1 MATPIPELIGS
12 PLPAIS
18 VILPVLNEESHLE
31 GAVLS
36 VLSQDYRGP
45 LEIILALGPSRDRTN
60 EIATKLASHDNRVKL
75 LDSPTGKTAAG
86 LNLALAASKSPV
98 VVRVDGH
105 AQIPNNYISLIV
117 EILNKTGAVNVGG
130 VMAAVGTTAFE
141 RAVAGAMRS
150 PLGVG
155 ASRFHTG
162 GEAGEVDTVYLG
174 AFRREALVAI
184 GGFDGDD
191 NAANVKYLYYTS
203 DGGKT
208 WGNPSNRLDPTGVL
222 STSQE
227 ITLKMFSDF
236 NNNIVVIGDRGGFIR
251 YSPNNGHNWYEIIPA
266 GGLSNIQSAY
276 YKDDVL
282 IIGTIGGIIYTGTI
296 QPPDYLFIGGTQY
309 TDISGSII
317 TDSAFCSETN
327 QLFFIGGNSIYS
339 YTVNESLL
347 TYNGPPVNTSISGA
361 SYKKIKFNLIIRFI
375 KKYKPIVLVLN
386 AINAMITVKIGVKLF
401 NIPQNPL
408 LSPVPA

>member
-60 EIATKLASHDNRVKL
+60 EIAAKLASQDNRVKL

-105 AQIPNNYISLIV
+105 AQIPSNYISLIV

-174 AFRREALVAI
+174 AFRREALIAI
-184 GGFDGDD
+184 GGFDERFTRAQDWELNFRLRENGGVIYFDPRLHVTYRPRSSVGALAKQYFEYGRWRRVVSRRHSGTI
-191 NAANVKYLYYTS
+191 NYRYLAPPFALLGFS
-203 DGGKT
+203 A
-208 WGNPSNRLDPTGVL
+208 SLVLGVL
-222 STSQE
+222 LSSIFFIPALVYLLFVVLASLKISTSVGE
-227 ITLKMFSDF
+227 YLLLL
-236 NNNIVVIGDRGGFIR
+236 VVIPTMHFAWGAGFIS
-251 YSPNNGHNWYEIIPA
+251 SPKT
-266 GGLSNIQSAY
+266 L
-276 YKDDVL
+276 
-282 IIGTIGGIIYTGTI
+282 
-296 QPPDYLFIGGTQY
+296 
-309 TDISGSII
+309 
-317 TDSAFCSETN
+317 
-327 QLFFIGGNSIYS
+327 
-339 YTVNESLL
+339 
-347 TYNGPPVNTSISGA
+347 
-361 SYKKIKFNLIIRFI
+361 
-375 KKYKPIVLVLN
+375 
-386 AINAMITVKIGVKLF
+386 
-401 NIPQNPL
+401 
-408 LSPVPA
+408 VPASQ

>member
-75 LDSPTGKTAAG
+75 IDSPTGKTAAG

-105 AQIPNNYISLIV
+105 AQIPKNYISLIV

-184 GGFDGDD
+184 GGFDERFTRAQDWELNFRLRENGGVIYFDPRLHVTYRPRSSVGALAKQYFEYGRWRRVVSRRHSGTI
-191 NAANVKYLYYTS
+191 NYRYLAPPFALLGFS
-203 DGGKT
+203 ASLVLGI
-208 WGNPSNRLDPTGVL
+208 VL
-222 STSQE
+222 SSIFFIPALVYLLFVVLASLKISTSIRE
-227 ITLKMFSDF
+227 YLLLLL
-236 NNNIVVIGDRGGFIR
+236 VIPTMHFAWGAGFIS
-251 YSPNNGHNWYEIIPA
+251 SPKT
-266 GGLSNIQSAY
+266 L
-276 YKDDVL
+276 
-282 IIGTIGGIIYTGTI
+282 
-296 QPPDYLFIGGTQY
+296 
-309 TDISGSII
+309 
-317 TDSAFCSETN
+317 
-327 QLFFIGGNSIYS
+327 
-339 YTVNESLL
+339 
-347 TYNGPPVNTSISGA
+347 
-361 SYKKIKFNLIIRFI
+361 
-375 KKYKPIVLVLN
+375 
-386 AINAMITVKIGVKLF
+386 
-401 NIPQNPL
+401 
-408 LSPVPA
+408 VPASQ

>member
-60 EIATKLASHDNRVKL
+60 EIATKLASRDNRVKL

-105 AQIPNNYISLIV
+105 AQIPSNYISLIV

-184 GGFDGDD
+184 GGFDERFTRAQDWELNFRLRENGGVIYFDPRLHVTYRPRSSVSALAKQYFEYGRWRRVVSRRHSGTI
-191 NAANVKYLYYTS
+191 NYRYLAPPFALLGFS
-203 DGGKT
+203 V
-208 WGNPSNRLDPTGVL
+208 SLVLGVL
-222 STSQE
+222 LSSIFFIPALVYLLFVVLASLKISTSIGE
-227 ITLKMFSDF
+227 YLLLLL
-236 NNNIVVIGDRGGFIR
+236 VIPTMHFAWGAGFIS
-251 YSPNNGHNWYEIIPA
+251 SPKT
-266 GGLSNIQSAY
+266 L
-276 YKDDVL
+276 
-282 IIGTIGGIIYTGTI
+282 
-296 QPPDYLFIGGTQY
+296 
-309 TDISGSII
+309 
-317 TDSAFCSETN
+317 
-327 QLFFIGGNSIYS
+327 
-339 YTVNESLL
+339 
-347 TYNGPPVNTSISGA
+347 
-361 SYKKIKFNLIIRFI
+361 
-375 KKYKPIVLVLN
+375 
-386 AINAMITVKIGVKLF
+386 
-401 NIPQNPL
+401 
-408 LSPVPA
+408 VPASQ

>member
-31 GAVLS
+31 SAVLS

-60 EIATKLASHDNRVKL
+60 EIATKLASQDNRVKL

-105 AQIPNNYISLIV
+105 AQIPSNYISLIV

-174 AFRREALVAI
+174 AFRREALIAI
-184 GGFDGDD
+184 GGFDERFTRAQDWELNFRLRENGGVIYFDPRLHVTYRPRSSVGALAKQYFEYGRWRRVVSRRHSGTI
-191 NAANVKYLYYTS
+191 NYRYLAPPFALL
-203 DGGKT
+203 GF
-208 WGNPSNRLDPTGVL
+208 
-222 STSQE
+222 STS
-227 ITLKMFSDF
+227 IVLGILLSSIFFIPALVYLLFVVLASLKISTS
-236 NNNIVVIGDRGGFIR
+236 IGEYLLLLVVIPTMHFAWGAGFIS
-251 YSPNNGHNWYEIIPA
+251 SPKT
-266 GGLSNIQSAY
+266 L
-276 YKDDVL
+276 
-282 IIGTIGGIIYTGTI
+282 
-296 QPPDYLFIGGTQY
+296 
-309 TDISGSII
+309 
-317 TDSAFCSETN
+317 
-327 QLFFIGGNSIYS
+327 
-339 YTVNESLL
+339 
-347 TYNGPPVNTSISGA
+347 
-361 SYKKIKFNLIIRFI
+361 
-375 KKYKPIVLVLN
+375 
-386 AINAMITVKIGVKLF
+386 
-401 NIPQNPL
+401 
-408 LSPVPA
+408 VPASQ

>member
-60 EIATKLASHDNRVKL
+60 EIATKLASQDNRVKL

-98 VVRVDGH
+98 IVRVDGH
-105 AQIPNNYISLIV
+105 AQIPKNYISLIV

-184 GGFDGDD
+184 GGFDERFTRAQDWELNFRLRD
-191 NAANVKYLYYTS
+191 NGGVIYFDPRLHVTYRPRSSVGALAKQYFEYGRWRRVVSRRHSGTINYRYLAPPFALLGFS
-203 DGGKT
+203 A
-208 WGNPSNRLDPTGVL
+208 SLVL
-222 STSQE
+222 GIALSSIFVIPALVYLLFVLLASLKISTSIRE
-227 ITLKMFSDF
+227 YLLLLL
-236 NNNIVVIGDRGGFIR
+236 VIPTMHFAWGAGFIS
-251 YSPNNGHNWYEIIPA
+251 SPKT
-266 GGLSNIQSAY
+266 L
-276 YKDDVL
+276 
-282 IIGTIGGIIYTGTI
+282 
-296 QPPDYLFIGGTQY
+296 
-309 TDISGSII
+309 
-317 TDSAFCSETN
+317 
-327 QLFFIGGNSIYS
+327 
-339 YTVNESLL
+339 
-347 TYNGPPVNTSISGA
+347 
-361 SYKKIKFNLIIRFI
+361 
-375 KKYKPIVLVLN
+375 
-386 AINAMITVKIGVKLF
+386 
-401 NIPQNPL
+401 
-408 LSPVPA
+408 VPASQ

>member
-60 EIATKLASHDNRVKL
+60 EIATKLASQDNRVKL
-75 LDSPTGKTAAG
+75 IDSPTGKTAAG

-105 AQIPNNYISLIV
+105 AQIPKNYISLIV

-174 AFRREALVAI
+174 AFRREALVTI
-184 GGFDGDD
+184 GGFDERFTRAQDWELNFRLRENGGVIYFDPRLHVTYRPRSSVSALAKQYFEYGRWRRVVSRRPSGTI
-191 NAANVKYLYYTS
+191 NYRYLA
-203 DGGKT
+203 
-208 WGNPSNRLDPTGVL
+208 PPVAVL
-222 STSQE
+222 GFSASLVLGIALSSIFFIPALVYLLFVVLASLKISTSICE
-227 ITLKMFSDF
+227 YLLLLL
-236 NNNIVVIGDRGGFIR
+236 VIPTMHFAWGAGFIS
-251 YSPNNGHNWYEIIPA
+251 SPKT
-266 GGLSNIQSAY
+266 L
-276 YKDDVL
+276 
-282 IIGTIGGIIYTGTI
+282 
-296 QPPDYLFIGGTQY
+296 
-309 TDISGSII
+309 
-317 TDSAFCSETN
+317 
-327 QLFFIGGNSIYS
+327 
-339 YTVNESLL
+339 
-347 TYNGPPVNTSISGA
+347 
-361 SYKKIKFNLIIRFI
+361 
-375 KKYKPIVLVLN
+375 
-386 AINAMITVKIGVKLF
+386 
-401 NIPQNPL
+401 
-408 LSPVPA
+408 VPASQ

>member
-60 EIATKLASHDNRVKL
+60 EIATKLASQDNRVKL
-75 LDSPTGKTAAG
+75 IDSPTGKTAAG

-105 AQIPNNYISLIV
+105 AQIPKNYISLIV

-174 AFRREALVAI
+174 AFRREALIAI
-184 GGFDGDD
+184 GGFDERFTRAQDWELNFRLRENGGVIYFDPRLHVTYRPRSSVGALAKQYFEYGRWRRVVSRRHSGTI
-191 NAANVKYLYYTS
+191 NYRYLAPPFALLGFS
-203 DGGKT
+203 A
-208 WGNPSNRLDPTGVL
+208 SLVLGVL
-222 STSQE
+222 LSSIFFIPALVYLLFVVLASLKISTSIRE
-227 ITLKMFSDF
+227 YLLLLL
-236 NNNIVVIGDRGGFIR
+236 VIPTMHFAWGAGFIS
-251 YSPNNGHNWYEIIPA
+251 SPKT
-266 GGLSNIQSAY
+266 L
-276 YKDDVL
+276 
-282 IIGTIGGIIYTGTI
+282 
-296 QPPDYLFIGGTQY
+296 
-309 TDISGSII
+309 
-317 TDSAFCSETN
+317 
-327 QLFFIGGNSIYS
+327 
-339 YTVNESLL
+339 
-347 TYNGPPVNTSISGA
+347 
-361 SYKKIKFNLIIRFI
+361 
-375 KKYKPIVLVLN
+375 
-386 AINAMITVKIGVKLF
+386 
-401 NIPQNPL
+401 
-408 LSPVPA
+408 VPASQ

>member
-1 MATPIPELIGS
+1 MATPTHELIGS

-60 EIATKLASHDNRVKL
+60 EIAAKLASQDRRVKL

-86 LNLALAASKSPV
+86 LNLALAASNNPV

-105 AQIPNNYISLIV
+105 AQIPKNYISLIV

-130 VMAAVGTTAFE
+130 VMAAVGTTVFE

-184 GGFDGDD
+184 GGFDERFTRAQDWELNFRLRENGGVIYFDPRLHVTYRPRSSIGALAKQYFEYGRWRRVVSRRHSGTI
-191 NAANVKYLYYTS
+191 NYRYLAPPFALI
-203 DGGKT
+203 GF
-208 WGNPSNRLDPTGVL
+208 
-222 STSQE
+222 STSL
-227 ITLKMFSDF
+227 ILGIALSSIFFIPALVYLLFVVLASLKISTSMSEYFLLLL
-236 NNNIVVIGDRGGFIR
+236 VIPTMHFAWGAGFIS
-251 YSPNNGHNWYEIIPA
+251 SPKT
-266 GGLSNIQSAY
+266 L
-276 YKDDVL
+276 
-282 IIGTIGGIIYTGTI
+282 
-296 QPPDYLFIGGTQY
+296 
-309 TDISGSII
+309 
-317 TDSAFCSETN
+317 
-327 QLFFIGGNSIYS
+327 
-339 YTVNESLL
+339 
-347 TYNGPPVNTSISGA
+347 
-361 SYKKIKFNLIIRFI
+361 
-375 KKYKPIVLVLN
+375 
-386 AINAMITVKIGVKLF
+386 
-401 NIPQNPL
+401 
-408 LSPVPA
+408 VPASQ